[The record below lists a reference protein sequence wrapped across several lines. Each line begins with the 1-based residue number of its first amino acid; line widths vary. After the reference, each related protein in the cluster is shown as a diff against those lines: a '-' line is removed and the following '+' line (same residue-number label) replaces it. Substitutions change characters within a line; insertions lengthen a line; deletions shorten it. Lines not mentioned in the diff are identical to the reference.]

1 MKKVTKY
8 LRYLVEYLKFGD
20 IKSIVASARYLYNST
35 SHSNDRVIRTSVGT
49 FFCRKNTND
58 FQFANY
64 YYEWGVKKFILSC
77 IKDFTVFIEAGSC
90 TGDYTILVSKFGLK
104 CIAFE
109 PVPYN
114 YETLVK
120 NLQLNNLADKVKT
133 YPVGLGNENK
143 DAYFRFNPVNT
154 GASHIDTDN
163 ITDCKVQIRTFDSLL
178 SDLKLGKEEK
188 ILFKLDVEG
197 MEPEVLQGAV
207 EFIKQYPHLTFI
219 LEDKHTGQHAIRTI
233 LRNSAEFAVGTV
245 DEFNIY
251 ARKIS
256 NIN

>member
-8 LRYLVEYLKFGD
+8 SRYLIEYLKFGD
-20 IKSIVASARYLYNST
+20 IKSIVASVRYLNNHT
-35 SHSNDRVIRTSVGT
+35 SHSTDRIIRTSLGI
-49 FFCRKNTND
+49 FHCRKNTND

-77 IKDFTVFIEAGSC
+77 IKDYTVFIEAGSC
-90 TGDYTILVSKFGLK
+90 TGDYTILVSRFGLK

-109 PVPYN
+109 PVPQN
-114 YETLVK
+114 YQTLET
-120 NLQLNNLADKVKT
+120 NLRLNKLDKQVT
-133 YPVGLGNENK
+133 TLPVGLGNENK
-143 DAYFRFNPVNT
+143 EAYFQFNPINT
-154 GASHIDTDN
+154 GASHIDNKN
-163 ITDCKVQIRTFDSLL
+163 ITDCKVQMRTFDSLL
-178 SDLKLGKEEK
+178 GDLKLGKEEK

-207 EFIKQYPHLTFI
+207 QFIKQYPNLTFI

-233 LRNSAEFAVGTV
+233 LRDLAEFAVGTV

-256 NIN
+256 NLN